1 MRAITP
7 AEMYGTCKPKGEDLV
22 MAHLGLVKR
31 VALHLKARIPAF
43 MELDELI
50 QVGMIGLLEASR
62 AFDPVKGIEFENFA
76 HSRVRGAMLDEVRR
90 LSFLPR
96 SAVAFNK
103 EHNTTVHVLAAEL
116 GRTPTQAE
124 IAEYMGKD
132 LEEFHRERGK
142 AKRFETYSMEV
153 VTEEVMTIA
162 DDASQQPDVIVEE
175 AQFMDAVTDAIAH
188 LPEREQL
195 VMQLYYVEE
204 FNLKEIGETL
214 GVSESRVSQILSSV
228 VKKLRGTL
236 KVGDAA
242 KTEKVETRRRA

>member
-1 MRAITP
+1 MKP
-7 AEMYGTCKPKGEDLV
+7 MSPLQMYGACKPKGEELV
-22 MAHLGLVKR
+22 LAHLGLVKR

-62 AFDPVKGIEFENFA
+62 AYDATKGVEFENFA

-103 EHNTTVHVLAAEL
+103 SHNESIHTLAAEL
-116 GRTPTQAE
+116 GRTPTQSE
-124 IAEYMGKD
+124 IADYMGKD
-132 LEEFHRERGK
+132 IEEFHKERGK

-153 VTEEVMTIA
+153 VTEEVMSIA
-162 DDASQQPDVIVEE
+162 DDSSQQPDVIVEE
-175 AQFMDAVTDAIAH
+175 AEFMDAVTDAIAD

-204 FNLKEIGETL
+204 LNLKEIGEVL
-214 GVSESRVSQILSSV
+214 SVSESRISQILSSV
-228 VKKLRGTL
+228 VKKLRAHL
-236 KVGDAA
+236 KVDISSHD
-242 KTEKVETRRRA
+242 KMPMRRSA

>member
-1 MRAITP
+1 
-7 AEMYGTCKPKGEDLV
+7 MYGSCKPKGEELV
-22 MAHLGLVKR
+22 MVHLGLVKR

-103 EHNTTVHVLAAEL
+103 EHNTTVHALAAEL

-132 LEEFHRERGK
+132 LEEFHKERGK

-162 DDASQQPDVIVEE
+162 DDSSQQPDVIVEE
-175 AQFMDAVTDAIAH
+175 AQFMDAVTDAIAQ

-242 KTEKVETRRRA
+242 DTEKVESRRRA

>member
-1 MRAITP
+1 MKP
-7 AEMYGTCKPKGEDLV
+7 MSPLQMYGACKPKGEELV
-22 MAHLGLVKR
+22 LAHLGLVKR

-62 AFDPVKGIEFENFA
+62 AYDATKGVEFENFA

-103 EHNTTVHVLAAEL
+103 SHNESIHTLAAEL
-116 GRTPTQAE
+116 GRTPTQSE
-124 IAEYMGKD
+124 IADYMGKD
-132 LEEFHRERGK
+132 IEEFHKARGK

-153 VTEEVMTIA
+153 VTEEVMSIA
-162 DDASQQPDVIVEE
+162 DDSSQQPDVIVEE
-175 AQFMDAVTDAIAH
+175 AEFMDAVTDAIAD

-204 FNLKEIGETL
+204 LNLKEIGEVL
-214 GVSESRVSQILSSV
+214 SVSESRISQILSSV
-228 VKKLRGTL
+228 VKKLRAHL
-236 KVGDAA
+236 KVDISSHD
-242 KTEKVETRRRA
+242 KMPMRRSA